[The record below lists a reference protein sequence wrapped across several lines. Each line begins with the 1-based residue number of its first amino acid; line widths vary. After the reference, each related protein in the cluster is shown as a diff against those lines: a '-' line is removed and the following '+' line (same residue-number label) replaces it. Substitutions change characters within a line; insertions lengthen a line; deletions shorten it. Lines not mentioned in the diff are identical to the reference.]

1 MYKNITVNECLYL
14 SFLLVLRLQKTVK
27 SAIKNSTQV
36 YYKCTKRKF
45 IQLSLNKNTKQKQQR
60 PIIRIMFIVF

>member
-1 MYKNITVNECLYL
+1 MFVFILFVGVEITKGSKKCN
-14 SFLLVLRLQKTVK
+14 
-27 SAIKNSTQV
+27 KNSTQV

-60 PIIRIMFIVF
+60 PIIRIMFILL